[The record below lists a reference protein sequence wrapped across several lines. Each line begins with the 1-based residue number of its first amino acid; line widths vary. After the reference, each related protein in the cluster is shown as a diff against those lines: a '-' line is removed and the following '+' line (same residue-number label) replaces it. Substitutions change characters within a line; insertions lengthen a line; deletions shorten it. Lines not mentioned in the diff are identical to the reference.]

1 MIPTLYIYEIIL
13 NSNTLHLIL
22 MGIAGFV
29 GGFIVGAIWALGG
42 RRK

>member
-1 MIPTLYIYEIIL
+1 MIPTLYIYEI
-13 NSNTLHLIL
+13 IL